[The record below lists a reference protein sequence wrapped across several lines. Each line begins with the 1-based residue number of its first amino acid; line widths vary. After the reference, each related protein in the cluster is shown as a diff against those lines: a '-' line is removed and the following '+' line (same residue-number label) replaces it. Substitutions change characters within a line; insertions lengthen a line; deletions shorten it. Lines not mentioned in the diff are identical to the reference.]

1 VRKCECGKTP
11 AARRRASIDC
21 RVQIASQ
28 SDCIGQAFAFTNE
41 QVQISPAMP
50 VNMTPKTLI
59 AISVLLLAIAGVFGF
74 LNTQKS
80 RALRNELVN
89 VTTARDDTERR
100 RGAEQK
106 QLKEREAAVAA
117 ASAKM
122 TENDNRVAKAEADL
136 VQLQT
141 ERADLQTKLQATQ
154 TEVSTL
160 QTQVQEAGVKPSEN
174 PGAPSLPELQ
184 AQLDEA
190 RKQLESAEH
199 ENAFLS
205 EKIRSAQDHSTQL
218 EDDRQR
224 HAPSVTKAGVRGTVL
239 AVNQAYNFV
248 VLNLGGRHGVE
259 PNAEMLVLRGGT
271 LIGKIRVSS
280 VEPSTAIGDIVT
292 SSLARGVQVQPGDV
306 VVYAGTN
313 S

>member
-1 VRKCECGKTP
+1 
-11 AARRRASIDC
+11 
-21 RVQIASQ
+21 
-28 SDCIGQAFAFTNE
+28 
-41 QVQISPAMP
+41 
-50 VNMTPKTLI
+50 MTPKTLI
-59 AISVLLLAIAGVFGF
+59 AISVLLLAVAGVFGF
-74 LNTQKS
+74 LNTQKA
-80 RALRNELVN
+80 RALRTELIN
-89 VTTARDDTERR
+89 VTSARDDMERR

-117 ASAKM
+117 ASAKT

-141 ERADLQTKLQATQ
+141 ERADLQSKLQAAQ
-154 TEVSTL
+154 SEVATL
-160 QTQVQEAGVKPSEN
+160 QSQVQEAGAKASDN

-184 AQLDEA
+184 AQLDDA

-199 ENAFLS
+199 ENVFLS
-205 EKIRSAQDHSTQL
+205 EKIRTAQDHSTQL
-218 EDDRQR
+218 QDDRKR
-224 HAPSVTKAGVRGTVL
+224 REPSVSKAGVRGTVL

-259 PNAEMLVLRGGT
+259 PNAEMLVLRDGA
-271 LIGKIRVSS
+271 LIAKIRVSS

>member
-1 VRKCECGKTP
+1 
-11 AARRRASIDC
+11 
-21 RVQIASQ
+21 
-28 SDCIGQAFAFTNE
+28 
-41 QVQISPAMP
+41 
-50 VNMTPKTLI
+50 MTPKTLI
-59 AISVLLLAIAGVFGF
+59 TISVLMLAAAGVFGF
-74 LNTQKS
+74 LNTQKA
-80 RALRNELVN
+80 RTLRDNLVN
-89 VTTARDDTERR
+89 ATSARDDMEKRR
-100 RGAEQK
+100 TAEQK
-106 QLKEREAAVAA
+106 QLKERETAAAA
-117 ASAKM
+117 ASGKIA
-122 TENDNRVAKAEADL
+122 ENETRVAKAEADL

-141 ERADLQTKLQATQ
+141 ERADLQAKLQAAQ

-160 QTQVQEAGVKPSEN
+160 QTQVQEAGAKPSEN
-174 PGAPSLPELQ
+174 PGAASLPELQ

-205 EKIRSAQDHSTQL
+205 EKIRSAQDRSTQL
-218 EDDRQR
+218 EDERKR
-224 HAPSVTKAGVRGTVL
+224 RGPMAGKTGVRGTVL

-259 PNAEMLVLRGGT
+259 PNAEMLVLRDGT
-271 LIGKIRVSS
+271 LIGKIRVST

-292 SSLARGVQVQPGDV
+292 SSLARGVQVQPGDI